1 MKRIYLAALMSLLT
15 INGASAS
22 LLDQLKPAHLH
33 ERIKE
38 EFADLDVSLSL
49 KLADID
55 IAEGVGIS
63 SKYKY
68 EVEQSDIAGFHAR
81 IDKWNI
87 KMDLHPGDILK
98 DMIDLPIFLNIN
110 KGAEVHFVRQY
121 EKKSEALKALPYTL
135 AKLPISADHALKLH
149 AGDFVSIPT
158 SMSIITGVQTSSLT
172 NYINADAK
180 AYGVFSGDFLVHVFR
195 MKDSKV
201 RLKVIAQRSQSYGA
215 DSTVKFDYKLFGIG
229 VLDKQIERVFDFKLA
244 ELGLATGDGHQ
255 LIIDYVFDLADE
267 GARKAYNNILGS
279 SFKFRDVE
287 IFREFLNERG
297 LEDRLFSTYE
307 LADQL
312 SAEDQ
317 NKDANKRVER
327 IFKGFNDYDKD
338 SKKLKISLLLAKY
351 NKNWTQLENHI
362 SFDNDQGE
370 RTSYYYPTFTYKKEQ
385 KIGVGPLSSKEKT
398 IQTWFGLVPTKTD
411 EDWGDFSDFGITF
424 DRKDQYF
431 RYDEQVRF
439 HQYLSDILPPVLF
452 EKLDLGEWDK
462 LGDKKGATAHVQV
475 VIKREGFE
483 QLKKY
488 SQKEITEKLFAYYK
502 NRKLVNLTVVDG
514 FFKKLWKRLTLIKK
528 EERSDIKEIGA
539 KIYQFVN
546 DNKLS
551 GKARLQLIF
560 NLRERHVFKNV
571 GLAFMISL
579 LDSETIE
586 DNVYVNIGLGAK
598 EVGSFEFTF
607 GHQFNAE
614 LYKQLHYVNRV
625 LNDRS
630 YDLRLTNDQI
640 NFKESSQVD

>member
-1 MKRIYLAALMSLLT
+1 MKKIYLAAMLSVMLAH
-15 INGASAS
+15 GAEAS
-22 LLDQLKPAHLH
+22 ILEQLKPAHLK

-68 EVEQSDIAGFHAR
+68 EVEQSDIAGLHAR

-87 KMDLHPGDILK
+87 KVDLRPGDILK
-98 DMIDLPIFLNIN
+98 DVIDFPIFLNIN

-121 EKKSEALKALPYTL
+121 EKKSEALKAIPYTL
-135 AKLPISADHALKLH
+135 AKLPVTADHALKLH
-149 AGDFVSIPT
+149 PGDFVSIPT
-158 SMSIITGVQTSSLT
+158 AMSIITGVQASGLT
-172 NYINADAK
+172 NYIHADAK
-180 AYGVFSGDFLVHVFR
+180 AYGVFSGEFLVHVFR

-201 RLKVIAQRSQSYGA
+201 RLKVIAQRSQNYGA
-215 DSTVKFDYKLFGIG
+215 NTAVKFDYKLFGIG
-229 VLDKQIERVFDFKLA
+229 VLDKQVERVFDFKLA
-244 ELGLATGDGHQ
+244 DIGLTTGDGNQ
-255 LIIDYVFDLADE
+255 LIIDYVFDLSNEQAK
-267 GARKAYNNILGS
+267 KAYNNILGS

-297 LEDRLFSTYE
+297 LEDRLFATYE

-312 SAEDQ
+312 ATQDLEGTD
-317 NKDANKRVER
+317 KKRVER

-338 SKKLKISLLLAKY
+338 TKKFKISLLLAKY
-351 NKNWTQLENHI
+351 DKNWTELENHI
-362 SFDNDQGE
+362 SFDNDEGE
-370 RTSYYYPTFTYKKEQ
+370 RTSYYYPTFTYRKEQ
-385 KIGVGPLSSKEKT
+385 KIGVGILSSKEKT
-398 IQTWFGLVPTKTD
+398 VQTWFGLVPTKNAD
-411 EDWGDFSDFGITF
+411 DWGDFSDFGITF
-424 DRKDQYF
+424 DRKDQFF

-452 EKLDLGEWDK
+452 EKVDLGAWDK
-462 LGDKKGATAHVQV
+462 LDDKKGANTHVQV

-483 QLKKY
+483 QLKRY
-488 SQKEITEKLFAYYK
+488 SQKEITQNLYDYYK
-502 NRKLVNLTVVDG
+502 NRKMVNLTFVDG

-528 EERSDIKEIGA
+528 DERSDIKEIGA

-546 DNKLS
+546 DEKLS
-551 GKARLQLIF
+551 GKERLQLIF
-560 NLRERHVFKNV
+560 DLRERSVFKKV

-579 LDSETIE
+579 LDAESIE
-586 DNVYVNIGLGAK
+586 QNVYVNIGLGAK
-598 EVGSFEFTF
+598 DMEKFEFSF
-607 GHQFNAE
+607 GHQFNAG

-630 YDLRLTNDQI
+630 YDLRLTNEQI
-640 NFKESSQVD
+640 SFKEESKVD